1 MVLFHHFVPISI
13 TACININGMIDAS
26 CGLEMGKSQ
35 VFIAAGA
42 NTVSIEYFDVVKW
55 WERH

>member
-1 MVLFHHFVPISI
+1 MFRHFVRISI
-13 TACININGMIDAS
+13 TASYININGMIDAS

-42 NTVSIEYFDVVKW
+42 NTVSIEYFDVVK
-55 WERH
+55 